1 MCGRFA
7 QTTPPDELRRRFR
20 TTNLLI
26 NPDPLWNAAPTN
38 WAMAVRWNRETNERS
53 LDKLRWGLVP
63 MGAPDLSFAAKQI
76 NARAETLTE
85 RPAYR
90 EAYIKRR
97 CLVPID
103 AFYEWKTLDAKGSAG
118 AKQPYAIAMPDGEP
132 MVLGG
137 LWERWRDKTT
147 REITRSFA
155 IVTVPAN
162 DQLRSLHERMPLI
175 LEERDWGAWLG
186 ETGAD
191 PAPLLQTY
199 RKALKLWPV
208 STRVNSVRNND
219 AGLLDPLPATT
230 PSGQST
236 A

>member
-7 QTTPPDELRRRFR
+7 QNLPPDELRKRFK
-20 TTNLLI
+20 TTNPLV
-26 NPDPLWNAAPTN
+26 NPDPSWNIAPTER
-38 WAMAVRWNRETNERS
+38 ALAIRWNRQTNERS

-103 AFYEWKTLDAKGSAG
+103 SFYEWRKLDAKT
-118 AKQPYAIAMPDGEP
+118 KQPYAVAMADGSP

-137 LWERWRDKTT
+137 LWERWRDATT

-162 DQLRSLHERMPLI
+162 DQLKPLHERMPLI
-175 LEERDWGAWLG
+175 LAEQDWATWLG
-186 ETGAD
+186 ETQAD
-191 PAPLLQTY
+191 PAPLLRTY
-199 RKALKLWPV
+199 QQELRVWPV
-208 STRVNSVRNND
+208 SARVNSVKNND
-219 AGLLDPLPATT
+219 ASLLEAVTLPA
-230 PSGQST
+230 
-236 A
+236 

>member
-1 MCGRFA
+1 MCGRFV
-7 QTTPPDELRRRFR
+7 QTRPPDELRKRFK
-20 TTNLLI
+20 TKNPLV
-26 NPDPLWNAAPTN
+26 NPDPSHNIAPTQT
-38 WAMAVRWNRETNERS
+38 ALVVRWNRETDERS

-90 EAYIKRR
+90 EAYVKRR

-103 AFYEWKTLDAKGSAG
+103 AFYEWEKRPDST
-118 AKQPYAIAMPDGEP
+118 KQPYAVAMPDGEP

-137 LWERWRDKTT
+137 LWERWRDKAT

-155 IVTVPAN
+155 IVTVPAS
-162 DQLRSLHERMPLI
+162 DQLRPLHERMPLI
-175 LEERDWGAWLG
+175 LEEKDWPAWLG
-186 ETGAD
+186 ETHAD
-191 PAPLLQTY
+191 PAPLLRSY
-199 RKALKLWPV
+199 SRELRVWPV

-219 AGLLDPLPATT
+219 SSLLDEVAPPPLAGDP
-230 PSGQST
+230 PKP
-236 A
+236 

>member
-1 MCGRFA
+1 MCGRFV
-7 QTTPPDELRRRFR
+7 QTTPPDMLRNRFK
-20 TTNLLI
+20 TKNPLI
-26 NPDPLWNAAPTN
+26 NPDPSRNIAPTQT
-38 WAMAVRWNRETNERS
+38 ALVVRWNRETDERS

-90 EAYIKRR
+90 EAYVKRR

-103 AFYEWKTLDAKGSAG
+103 AFYEWKKLDAKT
-118 AKQPYAIAMPDGEP
+118 KQPYAVSRPDGSP

-137 LWERWRDKTT
+137 LWERWRDKAT

-162 DQLRSLHERMPLI
+162 DQLKSLHERMPLI
-175 LEERDWGAWLG
+175 LEEKNWPTWLG
-186 ETGAD
+186 ETKD
-191 PAPLLQTY
+191 DVAPLLRTY
-199 RKALKLWPV
+199 TQELRVWPV
-208 STRVNSVRNND
+208 SSRVNSVKNND
-219 AGLLDPLPATT
+219 ETLLDPIPAE
-230 PSGQST
+230 
-236 A
+236 AVVA